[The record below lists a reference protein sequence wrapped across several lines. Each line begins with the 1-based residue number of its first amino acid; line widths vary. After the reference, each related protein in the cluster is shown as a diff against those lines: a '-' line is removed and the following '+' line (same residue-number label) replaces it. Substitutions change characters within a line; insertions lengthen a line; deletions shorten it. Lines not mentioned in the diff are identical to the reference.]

1 MKGICTFAVI
11 VLLVCGIAIFVLGVE
26 EKRQQRQQRLQTA
39 EELKKAANRE

>member
-26 EKRQQRQQRLQTA
+26 EKRQQRLQTA